1 MDEKVTRGSVFQKEK
16 TPKKFLTHE
25 VRQDIGDVIGYSN
38 GLFDFAITERASD
51 IHIEPSRDSIN
62 LRFRV
67 SGDFIFVDRISHEE
81 YAKLISRIKIMAN
94 LRIDEKYRPQDGKIA
109 YTSEEHNENVDIRVS
124 IIPVVDGEKVVMRML
139 RQDTSLLSL
148 EKLDFLDV
156 NMERIKTSLES
167 RYGII
172 LVAGPTGSGKS
183 TTLFSMLKH
192 FDPLENNISTLEDPV
207 EYNIPFIN
215 QSQIRPQVGFTFA
228 EGLRSLVRQDPDII
242 MVGEIRDKETA
253 TLAIEAA
260 LTGHLV
266 LSTIHTN
273 SAAGTIQRLINMGIE
288 PFLITSSV
296 KMIISQRLVRR
307 LCPACS
313 ARGIYRLPEG
323 SLKDRVAEQ
332 LSGVVDDDLSQV
344 DFHQPVGC
352 PECDDFGYKGRVGV
366 HEVLVMDE
374 ALHPLILEK
383 ASAAELDHK
392 AHELGMVGIV
402 QDALIKSATGKTSI
416 EEAMQLV

>member
-1 MDEKVTRGSVFQKEK
+1 MDEKVTRGSVFHKEK
-16 TPKKFLTHE
+16 SPKKFLAHE
-25 VRQDIGDVIGYSN
+25 VRQDIGDVIAYSN
-38 GLFDFAITERASD
+38 GLFDFAISERASD

-67 SGDFIFVDRISHEE
+67 SGDFIFIDRISHEE

-139 RQDTSLLSL
+139 RQDTSLLNL

-156 NMERIKTSLES
+156 NMERIKASLES

-183 TTLFSMLKH
+183 TTLFSMLKS

-313 ARGIYRLPEG
+313 ARGTYRLPEG

-332 LSGVVDDDLSQV
+332 LS
-344 DFHQPVGC
+344 
-352 PECDDFGYKGRVGV
+352 
-366 HEVLVMDE
+366 
-374 ALHPLILEK
+374 
-383 ASAAELDHK
+383 
-392 AHELGMVGIV
+392 
-402 QDALIKSATGKTSI
+402 
-416 EEAMQLV
+416 

>member
-1 MDEKVTRGSVFQKEK
+1 MFHKEK
-16 TPKKFLTHE
+16 DPKKFLSKE
-25 VRQDIGDVIGYSN
+25 VKQDIGDVIAYSN
-38 GLFDFAITERASD
+38 ALFDFALSESASD
-51 IHIEPSRDSIN
+51 IHIEPSKDSIN

-67 SGDFIFVDRISHEE
+67 SGDFIFVDRVSHDE

-109 YTSEEHNENVDIRVS
+109 YSSEECNENCDIRVS
-124 IIPVVDGEKVVMRML
+124 ILPVTDGEKVVMRVL
-139 RQDTSLLSL
+139 RQDTSLLNL
-148 EKLDFLDV
+148 DKLDFLDV
-156 NMERIKTSLES
+156 NIDRIKASLES

-183 TTLFSMLKH
+183 TTLFSMLNF

-215 QSQIRPQVGFTFA
+215 QSQIRPAIGFNFA
-228 EGLRSLVRQDPDII
+228 DGLRSLVRQDPDII

-307 LCPACS
+307 LCPRCS
-313 ARGIYRLPEG
+313 GKGVYRLPEG

-332 LSGVVDDDLSQV
+332 LSGVVDDDLSSV

-366 HEVLVMDE
+366 HEVLVMEE

-383 ASAAELDHK
+383 ASATEIDHK
-392 AHELGMVGIV
+392 ARELGMVTIV